1 MRQAGLD
8 ADRVQS
14 ADEVAWDDDDD
25 DDGGSSTAPEG
36 SGTAL
41 VTTYAKSW
49 KERVKPLATRVSP
62 CVPLL

>member
-14 ADEVAWDDDDD
+14 DDEVAWDDDDD
-25 DDGGSSTAPEG
+25 DDDGSS
-36 SGTAL
+36 TAL

-49 KERVKPLATRVSP
+49 KERVKPSATRVSP
-62 CVPLL
+62 CIPLL